1 MFLKNVFSKLISMMN
16 RLYTLMWMVLG
27 MQVSFA
33 QVPLSLSDA
42 IQKGLDNN
50 YQIKIS
56 EANLDIA
63 ANNDSWAVAGRYPQI
78 NLTLNSQNGF
88 NNSNNPAS
96 VLREQNSFNAS
107 IIPGLEL
114 NWTLF
119 DGYRVKFTK
128 QQLAQLKNLNEG
140 NVQIA
145 VENTIQRIILAYYQ
159 TLVQQEQLQV
169 LLEVLDLSR
178 DRIAYQEVKKDFGQA
193 TSFDLLQT
201 QDAYLSDST
210 NYLVQENAL
219 ENAFR
224 NLNLAM
230 GEDNLSIRYLLTD
243 QIEVEDAY
251 ELDDLKQKMLA
262 SNKNLRNL
270 QVNRE
275 LASINTKIQEAAN
288 YPSLSLR
295 TGATYNLN
303 ISAGE
308 QLFTFTPE
316 PQTIPQ
322 VAAKS
327 FNYFL
332 NFSATY
338 NLFDWG
344 RRQKTIE
351 NAQMEEM
358 IAQLNIEDQKRN
370 LFSQLENTFATYN
383 NQKRLLQLTDNLLEN
398 ANQNLGIANERFK
411 GGLINSFDYR
421 SIQLSYINASQS
433 RLNALLNLKN
443 TEVELIRLIGGLV
456 R

>member
-243 QIEVEDAY
+243 QIEVEGAY

-275 LASINTKIQEAAN
+275 LASIN
-288 YPSLSLR
+288 
-295 TGATYNLN
+295 
-303 ISAGE
+303 
-308 QLFTFTPE
+308 
-316 PQTIPQ
+316 
-322 VAAKS
+322 
-327 FNYFL
+327 
-332 NFSATY
+332 
-338 NLFDWG
+338 
-344 RRQKTIE
+344 
-351 NAQMEEM
+351 
-358 IAQLNIEDQKRN
+358 
-370 LFSQLENTFATYN
+370 QLEN
-383 NQKRLLQLTDNLLEN
+383 
-398 ANQNLGIANERFK
+398 
-411 GGLINSFDYR
+411 NSLPLPPNHKLFH
-421 SIQLSYINASQS
+421 
-433 RLNALLNLKN
+433 K
-443 TEVELIRLIGGLV
+443 
-456 R
+456 